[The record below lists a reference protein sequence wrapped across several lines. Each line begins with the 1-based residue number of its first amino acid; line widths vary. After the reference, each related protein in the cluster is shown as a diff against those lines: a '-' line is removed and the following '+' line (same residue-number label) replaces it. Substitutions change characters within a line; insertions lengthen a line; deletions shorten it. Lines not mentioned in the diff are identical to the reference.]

1 MSEWLIQACKNLD
14 NISLFKFADS
24 VFQQNFKKY
33 HENLTIFDF
42 DNTLATT
49 ECQIYVINN
58 GETKTLSS
66 QEYATYTPMEGDKFD
81 FRDFKACVN
90 PKPIFENLIKLI
102 KLYLKHGNNSVIIL
116 TARSPHSIPPILD
129 YLSNYGLHNIK
140 IKGVGSSNPDSKAQ
154 YIRNLLLKNPHIKR
168 INFIDDAPE
177 NIHAVKRLKND
188 PQIKHVEIHTKLFV

>member
-1 MSEWLIQACKNLD
+1 MSKWIIAACKNLD
-14 NISLFKFADS
+14 KISMFKLADSLFNQHQKQS
-24 VFQQNFKKY
+24 

-49 ECQIYVINN
+49 ECKIYVTNN
-58 GETKTLSS
+58 GESKVLSS
-66 QEYATYTPMEGDKFD
+66 QEYATYIPEEGDVFD

-102 KLYLKHGNNSVIIL
+102 NIYSKRGSDSVMIL

-140 IKGVGSSNPDSKAQ
+140 IKGIGSSAPLGKAQ
-154 YIRNLLLKNPHIKR
+154 YIKNMLLKNPHIKR
-168 INFIDDAPE
+168 VNFIDDAPE
-177 NIHAVKRLKND
+177 NIIAVKNLKND
-188 PQIKHVEIHTKLFV
+188 PKIRHVEIHTKLFK